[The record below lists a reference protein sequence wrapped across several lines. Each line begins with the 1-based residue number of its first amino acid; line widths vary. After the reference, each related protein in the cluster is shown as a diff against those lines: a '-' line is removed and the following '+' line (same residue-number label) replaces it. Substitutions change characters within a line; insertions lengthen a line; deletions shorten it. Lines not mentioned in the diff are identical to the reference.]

1 MNVSCFKLS
10 VLTSCLCL
18 LTACSQHGILA
29 SAPSS
34 TALQSLIPQLDQ
46 PQAAKLQLR
55 EVDINDAKAEDMQW
69 LSLSTWP
76 EVAGVLTSKNKGLQ
90 FLDDEQ
96 NVLYQI
102 QGQFEQIAYNN
113 R

>member
-34 TALQSLIPQLDQ
+34 TALQSSIPQLDQ

-55 EVDINDAKAEDMQW
+55 EVDINDAKA
-69 LSLSTWP
+69 LSHGTG
-76 EVAGVLTSKNKGLQ
+76 EVYEVVLLVEK
-90 FLDDEQ
+90 
-96 NVLYQI
+96 
-102 QGQFEQIAYNN
+102 
-113 R
+113 